1 MSRTPLPLSPALT
14 RLTQTFTT
22 RPGASDALRAEVAT
36 AASAAGRA
44 LPPDYLAFMAASD
57 GGYGRLGVHGLWVR
71 LDPLADVLPMTRGQ
85 GAPAGLLL
93 IGGTRLGDGLA
104 IDARAGPPRLVT
116 VSVGWWGQFDVLDEL
131 GPTLEAAMQALESLG
146 PPEPGGS
153 PALRPPGGLRPV
165 IGFVPTP
172 QPVVEAML
180 AAAGVR
186 RGETVYDLGCGD
198 GRIVITAARQFG
210 ARALGFDLDYELVQ
224 AARAAAAAAGVRHAA
239 TFQRADFFTLDLT
252 PADVVT
258 LYLLPE
264 VNQRLLAQLRQLKP
278 GARVVSYEFGIPGRD
293 PARTTLVEY
302 QPGVH
307 GRIWVWDAPL

>member
-1 MSRTPLPLSPALT
+1 MSQTSAGLSPELI
-14 RLTQTFTT
+14 RLTHTFTT
-22 RPGASDALRAEVAT
+22 RPGASDALRAEFAH
-36 AASAAGRA
+36 AAGA
-44 LPPDYLAFMAASD
+44 NLPPDYLAFMAASN
-57 GGYGRLGVHGLWVR
+57 GGYGRLGLHGLWVR
-71 LDPLADVLPMTRGQ
+71 LDPLEDVLPMTRGQ

-104 IDARAGPPRLVT
+104 LDARAAPARLVT
-116 VSVGWWGQFDVLDEL
+116 VSLGWWGQFDVLDEL
-131 GPTLEAAMQALESLG
+131 GTTLEAALQALESMG
-146 PPEPGGS
+146 PPEHAWS
-153 PALRPPGGLRPV
+153 PNLRPPGGQRPA
-165 IGFVPTP
+165 IGFVATP

-224 AARAAAAAAGVRHAA
+224 VARAAAAAAGVRHTA
-239 TFQRADFFTLDLT
+239 TFQRADIFTLDLT

-264 VNQRLLAQLRQLKP
+264 VNARLLPQLQQLRP

-302 QPGVH
+302 KPGVQ
-307 GRIWVWDAPL
+307 GRLWVWEAPL